1 MTVKFMPLKPWLDS
15 VHSILQYYMF
25 VSRYGDREIVTR
37 VAASLSNATGDLL
50 WAVRKYRQ
58 PKLRVNPYGPH
69 QPLEKLEREFYRL
82 REDAEALI
90 HRIERMKAKRR
101 KVSSKERKSARDL
114 AQAARISASN
124 LKALLESKGQWT
136 EWYGREHG
144 ISRWL

>member
-1 MTVKFMPLKPWLDS
+1 MTIKFMPLKPWLDT

-25 VSRYGDREIVTR
+25 VSRYGDREIIKR

-58 PKLRVNPYGPH
+58 PRVRMNPYGPH
-69 QPLEKLEREFYRL
+69 QPLEKLEREFYRM
-82 REDAEALI
+82 REDTEAFL
-90 HRIERMKAKRR
+90 HRIARMKAKRR
-101 KVSSKERKSARDL
+101 KVSSKELKISRDLTQATGISAR
-114 AQAARISASN
+114 N